1 MGGVYNEIHTSCFGT
16 MQKAKGSIFFER
28 VRRREVEMEA
38 SSNVQKSILGMSSLE
53 ENRSQIQR
61 LYKKTSVFHMLP
73 MGVSSYSSGTIAR
86 KTG

>member
-38 SSNVQKSILGMSSLE
+38 SSNVQKSILGMPSLE

-61 LYKKTSVFHMLP
+61 DFSFPYITHG
-73 MGVSSYSSGTIAR
+73 GVILQFWNHCQKDWLR
-86 KTG
+86 PV